1 VPVKYAMAAPPKH
14 PPARMTLA
22 EFFAWDPEEP
32 SIYSW
37 QLIDG
42 EPVAMAPATEN
53 HGALQ
58 IEIGSLLRNHLLA
71 RGGPC
76 RVIAEAGIVP
86 RVRSDRN
93 YRIPDL
99 GVTCAPP
106 SARLMVTEPILLIEI
121 LSPSNEVETWANIWA
136 YTTIPSVAE
145 ILIVSSTKM
154 EAELL
159 RRRSDASWPETP
171 ERIGADGNLRL
182 ESIDFTT
189 ELKDLYRTTTLAG
202 G

>member
-1 VPVKYAMAAPPKH
+1 MAALREH

-22 EFFAWDPEEP
+22 EFFAWNPEET
-32 SIYSW
+32 SVRSW

-42 EPVAMAPATEN
+42 EPVAMAPATDA

-58 IEIGSLLRNHLLA
+58 IELGALLRNHLLA
-71 RGGPC
+71 QGAPC
-76 RVIAEAGIVP
+76 RVVSEAGIVP

-106 SARLMVTEPILLIEI
+106 SSSLMVPEPILLIEI
-121 LSPSNEVETWANIWA
+121 LSPTNEVETWANIWA
-136 YTTIPSVAE
+136 YTTIPTVAE
-145 ILIVSSTKM
+145 ILIVSSTKI

-159 RRRSDASWPETP
+159 RRRSDGSWPETP
-171 ERIGADGNLRL
+171 ERVGADAELTL
-182 ESIDFTT
+182 ASIDFTVA
-189 ELKDLYRTTTLAG
+189 LRDIYRTTVLAG
-202 G
+202 TSRI

>member
-1 VPVKYAMAAPPKH
+1 MVALRNH

-22 EFFAWDPEEP
+22 EFFAWNPEDT
-32 SIYSW
+32 SVRSW

-42 EPVAMAPATEN
+42 EPVAMAPATDA

-58 IEIGSLLRNHLLA
+58 IELGALLRNHLLA

-76 RVIAEAGIVP
+76 RVVSEAGVVP

-93 YRIPDL
+93 YRVPDL
-99 GVTCAPP
+99 GITCAPP
-106 SARLMVTEPILLIEI
+106 SSSLMVPEPILLIEI

-136 YTTIPSVAE
+136 YTTIPTVAE
-145 ILIVSSTKM
+145 ILIVSSTKV

-159 RRRSDASWPETP
+159 RRRGDGSWPETP
-171 ERIGADGNLRL
+171 ERIGADADLRL
-182 ESIDFTT
+182 ESVDFTVA
-189 ELKDLYRTTTLAG
+189 LKDIYRTTALAG
-202 G
+202 TSEI

>member
-1 VPVKYAMAAPPKH
+1 MVALLRH

-22 EFFAWDPEEP
+22 EFFAWDPEDA
-32 SIYSW
+32 SVRSW

-42 EPVAMAPATEN
+42 EPVAMAPATEA

-71 RGGPC
+71 RGSVC
-76 RVIAEAGIVP
+76 RVISEAGIVP

-106 SARLMVTEPILLIEI
+106 STALMVAEPILLVEI
-121 LSPSNEVETWANIWA
+121 LSPNNEVETWANIWA
-136 YTTIPSVAE
+136 YTTMPSVME
-145 ILIVSSTKM
+145 ILVVSSTRV

-159 RRRSDASWPETP
+159 RRRVDGSWPEIP
-171 ERIGADGNLRL
+171 EGVRADGNLRL
-182 ESIDFTT
+182 ESVDFIVA
-189 ELKDLYRTTTLAG
+189 LRDFYRTTALAAG
-202 G
+202 

>member
-1 VPVKYAMAAPPKH
+1 MVALRMH

-22 EFFAWDPEEP
+22 EFFAWNPEDT
-32 SIYSW
+32 SVRSW

-42 EPVAMAPATEN
+42 EPVAMAPATET

-58 IEIGSLLRNHLLA
+58 MEIGALLRNHLLA

-76 RVIAEAGIVP
+76 RVISEAGIVP

-106 SARLMVTEPILLIEI
+106 SSNLMIEDPILLIEI
-121 LSPSNEVETWANIWA
+121 LSPRDEVETRANIWA
-136 YTTIPSVAE
+136 YTTIPSVLE
-145 ILIVSSTKM
+145 ILVVSSTKI

-159 RRRSDASWPETP
+159 RRRGDGSWPETP
-171 ERIGADGNLRL
+171 EQIAADSDVML
-182 ESIDFTT
+182 ESVDFSAT
-189 ELKDLYRTTTLAG
+189 LGAFYRTTVLRATPG
-202 G
+202 